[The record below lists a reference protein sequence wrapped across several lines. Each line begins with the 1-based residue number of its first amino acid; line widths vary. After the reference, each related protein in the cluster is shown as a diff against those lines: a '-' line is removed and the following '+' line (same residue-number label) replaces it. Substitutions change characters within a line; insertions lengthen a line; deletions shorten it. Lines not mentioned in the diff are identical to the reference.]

1 MEARPQMNSA
11 IELHDSE
18 CLAIEQNSIGAGALV
33 LDAYVHR
40 SNGEPSETPGEGGIQ
55 RVRFS
60 VEAMSVSGRIGTLPA
75 TIYNGSLNIGGAS
88 LDLIPLPFESAQS
101 CNLRLSLLDGEDF
114 CITGKAVR
122 VTPEGEF
129 RFVEH
134 VEFSTKK

>member
-1 MEARPQMNSA
+1 MNSA

-18 CLAIEQNSIGAGALV
+18 CLAIELNSPGAGALV

-40 SNGEPSETPGEGGIQ
+40 SYGEPCKTPGEGGIQ

-75 TIYNGSLNIGGAS
+75 TIYSGFLIVGGSNV
-88 LDLIPLPFESAQS
+88 DLIPLPFESTQS
-101 CNLRLSLLDGEDF
+101 FKLRLSFLDGDDF

-129 RFVEH
+129 RFVEQ
-134 VEFSTKK
+134 VDFSRKSD